1 MHNLYPRMVFHNM
14 KQEIINTWDTYL
26 TYKLIAIPFGFEVH
40 QHLKHDKIQ
49 SRILVA
55 VADIT

>member
-1 MHNLYPRMVFHNM
+1 M
-14 KQEIINTWDTYL
+14 KQEIIDTWDTYL

-40 QHLKHDKIQ
+40 QHLKHDKVQ
-49 SRILVA
+49 SCILVA